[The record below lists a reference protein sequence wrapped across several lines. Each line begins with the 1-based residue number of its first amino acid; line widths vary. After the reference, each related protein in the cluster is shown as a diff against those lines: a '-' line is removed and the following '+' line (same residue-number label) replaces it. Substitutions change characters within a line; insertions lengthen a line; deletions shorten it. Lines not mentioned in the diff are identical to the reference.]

1 VANLYDFNP
10 AVDLV
15 PVASLESVD
24 RFALTRY
31 ADAAAR
37 VQRAYAEYD
46 FSTVAQTL
54 STLVTVDL
62 SAFYVDVTKDRMYTS
77 GAASRARR
85 SGQTAMYLLLDGLTR
100 LMAPILP
107 FTADEMWRHIPGT
120 RPESVHL
127 ELFPDA
133 DALASSDV
141 LERWGRLLA
150 VRDTVNAALEAQ
162 RQAKVIGNALG
173 ARVTLT
179 ASGPVAALLTQYE
192 HELATLF
199 IVSDL
204 TLVAGATDGA
214 DAVTVAVEK
223 APGVKCE
230 RCWRF
235 VPSVATDDAH
245 AGLCPRCVSALF
257 GAAVA

>member
-1 VANLYDFNP
+1 VQKVKP
-10 AVDLV
+10 AY
-15 PVASLESVD
+15 E
-24 RFALTRY
+24 RY
-31 ADAAAR
+31 
-37 VQRAYAEYD
+37 Q
-46 FSTVAQTL
+46 FQTIFQAINQ
-54 STLVTVDL
+54 LVTVDL

-120 RPESVHL
+120 RSESVHL